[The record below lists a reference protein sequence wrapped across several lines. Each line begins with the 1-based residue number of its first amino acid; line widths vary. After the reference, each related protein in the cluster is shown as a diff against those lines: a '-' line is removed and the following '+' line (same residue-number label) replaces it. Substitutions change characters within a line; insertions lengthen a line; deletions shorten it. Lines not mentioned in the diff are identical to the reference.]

1 MEPMMALGL
10 VNGTMNAV
18 GQAGQLGLG
27 IFDAWQSHQAFKEA
41 KKQFRKQLDFAQQNA
56 NNQVITTNNK
66 IDSATNISSA
76 LMNKTGAEG
85 VARLN
90 NAQANNH
97 VQKINVK

>member
-1 MEPMMALGL
+1 MVEAAVLAPSIAQG
-10 VNGTMNAV
+10 V
-18 GQAGQLGLG
+18 GQIGQLGLG

-85 VARLN
+85 VARLQ

-97 VQKINVK
+97 VNKINVQ